1 MILNTNI
8 NKLKNILKY
17 SCLVFSFAF
26 TINSAISQQN
36 KPETKIYKQDT
47 SKTLKYLAPKTPQK
61 NSGTNIE
68 QSKNVQV
75 SSKTEDENPIENKI
89 EKLWMSSEDKF
100 VVKVNLKDKDSEIRL
115 SVFNILGKEV
125 FEIHNGKPIN
135 GNEYEF
141 LSSNLPNGI
150 YLCILT
156 GRNFRDAAKFIVSR

>member
-1 MILNTNI
+1 
-8 NKLKNILKY
+8 
-17 SCLVFSFAF
+17 
-26 TINSAISQQN
+26 
-36 KPETKIYKQDT
+36 
-47 SKTLKYLAPKTPQK
+47 
-61 NSGTNIE
+61 
-68 QSKNVQV
+68 
-75 SSKTEDENPIENKI
+75 
-89 EKLWMSSEDKF
+89 MSSEDKF